1 MDDHE
6 QREGKRESGLKQVAF
21 HIGDISADSTA
32 VAGGSIWARGATS
45 QMVALC
51 LGSPRRKVIS
61 STAWEGKNG
70 SNRMIGCDRWKSRL

>member
-32 VAGGSIWARGATS
+32 VAGGSIWAKGGS
-45 QMVALC
+45 QPNGRLMFGIAKEKGHLINS
-51 LGSPRRKVIS
+51 LGRQKRIQQND
-61 STAWEGKNG
+61 WL
-70 SNRMIGCDRWKSRL
+70 M